1 MTEYLVKLGFWLRA
15 YDSVTIEAANDSEA
29 IGKAKQ
35 AAKTAIESRA
45 QPEAI
50 ESRAQP
56 EAIDTDE
63 RREGIIAYVDRL
75 DPDCRKTVAEGVAF
89 YDDRIH
95 VPLLDFVRRV
105 AALTPTRLTQIAHCA
120 DATCRCQAFMDEARK
135 LLDDGA

>member
-50 ESRAQP
+50 
-56 EAIDTDE
+56 DTDE
-63 RREGIIAYVDRL
+63 RRKGIIAHVDRL

>member
-1 MTEYLVKLGFWLRA
+1 MTEYLVKLGFWQRA

-50 ESRAQP
+50 
-56 EAIDTDE
+56 DTDE
-63 RREGIIAYVDRL
+63 RRKGIIAHVDRL

>member
-50 ESRAQP
+50 
-56 EAIDTDE
+56 DTDE
-63 RREGIIAYVDRL
+63 RREGIIAYIDRL
-75 DPDCRKTVAEGVAF
+75 DPDCRKAVAEGVAF
-89 YDDRIH
+89 CDDRIH

-105 AALTPTRLTQIAHCA
+105 AALTPTGLTQIAHCA